1 MKIYNT
7 LTKAK
12 EDFKPRQP
20 GKVFIYVCG
29 PTTYNFIHLGN
40 ARSFV
45 FFDTVRR
52 YFRYRG
58 YEVKYVQNFTDMDD
72 KIINRAREEK
82 EDPLFLAEKY
92 VQAYFYDTQALNVQ
106 KADIHPKV
114 SQHIPEIVD
123 LIKVLIEKK
132 HAYLADQDVYF
143 DIATFTDYG
152 KLSGR
157 SLDFMQ
163 AGARVEVDVR
173 KKNPLDFALW
183 KAAKPGE
190 PFWESPWG
198 LGRPGWH
205 IECTAMA
212 LKYLG
217 TGFDIHGGGND
228 LIFPHHENEIAQAEA
243 ATEQPFA
250 RYWLHNGYLTVN
262 QEKMS
267 KSLGNYF
274 LVREILKK
282 FSSETIRFFLLS
294 THYRSPQ
301 DFSEEN
307 LNNAARGLE
316 RLKTSII
323 LLQEALVRPGW
334 GDAFRS
340 SSLEFQDMGGREAA
354 FLATLSKLESDFI
367 AAMDDDFN
375 TALALSKLFDLAREV
390 NIYLT
395 QKPETKN
402 QNLPQLT
409 VIELQN
415 KQNAQVALVKAKELF
430 GSFNGVL
437 GIFKANAQGDI
448 ILERSFQERDTL
460 VEPLVNLI
468 IQLRQEARVKKDWAG
483 ADKIRNS
490 LKELG
495 VVLEDTKD
503 GVRWK
508 LRENNRPIV

>member
-1 MKIYNT
+1 MI
-7 LTKAK
+7 
-12 EDFKPRQP
+12 
-20 GKVFIYVCG
+20 
-29 PTTYNFIHLGN
+29 
-40 ARSFV
+40 
-45 FFDTVRR
+45 
-52 YFRYRG
+52 
-58 YEVKYVQNFTDMDD
+58 FT
-72 KIINRAREEK
+72 
-82 EDPLFLAEKY
+82 
-92 VQAYFYDTQALNVQ
+92 
-106 KADIHPKV
+106 
-114 SQHIPEIVD
+114 
-123 LIKVLIEKK
+123 
-132 HAYLADQDVYF
+132 
-143 DIATFTDYG
+143 
-152 KLSGR
+152 
-157 SLDFMQ
+157 
-163 AGARVEVDVR
+163 
-173 KKNPLDFALW
+173 
-183 KAAKPGE
+183 
-190 PFWESPWG
+190 
-198 LGRPGWH
+198 
-205 IECTAMA
+205 
-212 LKYLG
+212 
-217 TGFDIHGGGND
+217 GGGND

-243 ATEQPFA
+243 ATGQPFA

-282 FSSETIRFFLLS
+282 FSPETVRLFLLS
-294 THYRSPQ
+294 IHYRSPQ

-334 GDAFRS
+334 GDVSRS

-354 FLATLSKLESDFI
+354 FLATLSNLESDFV

-395 QKPETKN
+395 QKPETEN

-409 VIELQN
+409 LPELQN
-415 KQNAQVALVKAKELF
+415 GQYSQFALVKAKELF

-448 ILERSFQERDTL
+448 ILERSFQERDAL
-460 VEPLVNLI
+460 VEPLINLI
-468 IQLRQEARVKKDWAG
+468 IQLRQEAKVKKDWVS
-483 ADKIRNS
+483 ADKIRNN

-495 VVLEDTKD
+495 IVLEDTKD

-508 LRENNRPIV
+508 LRENNRPII